1 MTPDLDPILLL
12 DAADPELAGQV
23 RAALD
28 STGKKI
34 DPGRLEAIAADTVE
48 ALSLEPSFGRA
59 VGSGLAA
66 LAADT
71 PDTLWKR
78 YRTLIREAAGR
89 GATFGRHIAE
99 SLVPVIR
106 SGEPALTDRFM
117 ATVQVLAAK
126 GTYTF
131 PRTFE
136 ALMRLLDA
144 GDIESAAAFLAL
156 LSTAFSDEIS
166 YNRSQQMTVALSR
179 GVLSLSRARRSW
191 QIRRLTDLCRTD
203 TGLIEPFFEG
213 IVKGLDLLSERALAE
228 FSQKGLALFSEHPDR
243 GRRFFSLESKL
254 GADACA
260 ELQVTVAL
268 AQVREGLHR
277 YLRARTGLPLAVRP
291 VSSLP
296 AVFREGPSDAVTV
309 FSDSRTIYL
318 PETVRAY
325 SRRSENIRLYKLLV
339 RLEACLHEFGT
350 HDFDLEKAL
359 ERIGSDPGTPMDGAA
374 PASDLERFCSR
385 FQVPSL
391 AMDLFFILEQGRIRA
406 CLADRYPGLLRKVRP
421 SLEASFEQ
429 GRQGPPSVLTR
440 LYARLVLGRGPGKDP
455 AGQAVSGWAALF
467 DQASAAAPVV
477 ETAAVVTDRIYPEVA
492 RWMLAEGEDEK
503 AYRSFVFPFGQRL
516 RSDLFRA
523 SERAANRT
531 AGEIKTAVEKQGRYR
546 IYRADL
552 VRMLRERHEPLTAD
566 ALEKIAIPRPGGG
579 VNGTEVDLS
588 DLDLGPWLTAPEG
601 VDATVEDTG
610 GPVFWYREWDS
621 RMDDYL
627 QCHVRVR
634 ERGTDEDSG
643 EFYARTLKQRRHL
656 VGRIRTAFEMLKP
669 EGLKILRQWIE
680 GDAFDHRALIDFAV
694 DRRAGRTPSERLYI
708 KRLKQERDIGVLL
721 LVDLSRSTAN
731 RVAGSTASVL
741 DVEKEALVLF
751 CEALSIVGDTFAV
764 AGFSG
769 TGRLGV
775 DYYPIK
781 AFDQETTEEV
791 RARIGALTP
800 MRSTRMGAAIRHAT
814 AQLEALD
821 CRVKL
826 LLIIGD
832 GFPNDADYKQG
843 YAIGDTRKA
852 ISEARA
858 KQIHVRAIT
867 VNLPA
872 DPKLDELYGNVHHN
886 VISDVRELP
895 DRLLRIYSA
904 LTRC

>member
-1 MTPDLDPILLL
+1 MSLLE
-12 DAADPELAGQV
+12 AADPDLAGKI
-23 RAALD
+23 RTALGPAME
-28 STGKKI
+28 TI

-99 SLVPVIR
+99 ALVPVIR
-106 SGEPALTDRFM
+106 SGDPALTDRFM

-136 ALMRLLDA
+136 ALMRLLA
-144 GDIESAAAFLAL
+144 SGDIDSAAAFLGL
-156 LSTAFSDEIS
+156 LSAAFSGELS

-179 GVLSLSRARRSW
+179 GVLSLSRARRPW
-191 QIRRLTDLCRTD
+191 QIRRLTALCRTD

-213 IVKGLDLLSERALAE
+213 IEKGLDLLSEAALAT
-228 FSQKGLALFSEHPDR
+228 FSEKGLALFREHPDR
-243 GRRFFSLESKL
+243 GKRFFSLESKL
-254 GADACA
+254 GEDACA

-268 AQVREGLHR
+268 AQVQEGLHR

-291 VSSLP
+291 ISSLP
-296 AVFREGPSDAVTV
+296 AVFLDGRPEAVSV
-309 FSDSRTIYL
+309 FSDSRTIFL
-318 PETVRAY
+318 PETVRTFP
-325 SRRSENIRLYKLLV
+325 RRSENVRLYK
-339 RLEACLHEFGT
+339 RLTRWEACLHEFGT
-350 HDFDLEKAL
+350 HDFDLERTL
-359 ERIGSDPGTPMDGAA
+359 ERIGSDPGGPPDEGP

-385 FQVPSL
+385 FEAPAL
-391 AMDLFFILEQGRIRA
+391 AMDLFFIFEQGRIRK
-406 CLADRYPGLLRKVRP
+406 CLADRYPGLLRSICP
-421 SLEASFEQ
+421 FLEAAFD
-429 GRQGPPSVLTR
+429 RQSEGPPSVLARLYTR
-440 LYARLVLGRGPGKDP
+440 LVFGRRPGKD
-455 AGQAVSGWAALF
+455 ARGQAVSRWAALF
-467 DQASAAAPVV
+467 DQASDAAPVV
-477 ETAAVVTDRIYPEVA
+477 ETAAVVTDRIYPEAA
-492 RWMLAEGEDEK
+492 RWVHADGEDETP
-503 AYRSFVFPFGQRL
+503 YRPFVFPFGQRL
-516 RSDLFRA
+516 RPDLFRA
-523 SERAANRT
+523 SERETNRT
-531 AGEIKTAVEKQGRYR
+531 AEAIKAAVEKQGRYR

-552 VRMLRERHEPLTAD
+552 VRLLRERSEPLTVD
-566 ALEKIAIPRPGGG
+566 ALEKITILRPGSGG
-579 VNGTEVDLS
+579 NGTEVDLS
-588 DLDLGPWLTAPEG
+588 PLDLDPWRTAPKG
-601 VDATVEDTG
+601 VDATSEDAE

-627 QCHVRVR
+627 QRHVRVR
-634 ERGTDEDSG
+634 QRGLGQDTG
-643 EFYARTLKQRRHL
+643 AFYARILKQRRYL

-751 CEALSIVGDTFAV
+751 CEALGIVGDTFAV

-781 AFDQETTEEV
+781 GFDQETTDEV

-800 MRSTRMGAAIRHAT
+800 QRSTRMGAAIRHAT
-814 AQLEALD
+814 AQLEALP

-826 LLIIGD
+826 LLVLGD

-872 DPKLDELYGNVHHN
+872 DPKLDALYGNVHHN

-895 DRLLRIYSA
+895 DRLLRIYSS